1 MRNLFAALAVLTL
14 LLGTVSF
21 AAPANAG
28 TNLYPPADNGSN

>member
-14 LLGTVSF
+14 LLGTVSL

-28 TNLYPPADNGSN
+28 TYLFPPADNGAD